1 MDKLDKDLTIDP
13 NYVSTVECGDSD
25 LTHIIQLIDFYYAVF
40 GYRVI
45 DVRPGNPKDKVSS

>member
-25 LTHIIQLIDFYYAVF
+25 LTHLIQLIDFYYAVF

-45 DVRPGNPKDKVSS
+45 DVRPGNPKDRVS